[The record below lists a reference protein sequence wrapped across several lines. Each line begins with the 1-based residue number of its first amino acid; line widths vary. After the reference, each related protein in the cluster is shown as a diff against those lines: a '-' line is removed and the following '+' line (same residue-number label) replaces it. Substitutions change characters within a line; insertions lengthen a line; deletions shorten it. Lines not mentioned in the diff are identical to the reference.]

1 MGFLFRSS
9 EMAKKGKKGGKKGDK
24 KGKDKAKTPTML
36 DGMPADEMTQEQ
48 LVDHLGRIKEEL
60 DREREERNFFQL
72 ERDKIHTFWEIT
84 RRQLEERKAEL
95 RNKDREMEEAEERH
109 QVEIK
114 VYKQKAKQLLYEHH
128 NASAELRM
136 NSNLALK
143 KNAEELAD
151 HEKGLR
157 DEKTNLKVELRTLQ
171 LSHQDQ
177 VKELVKKQDM
187 QITEL
192 RENFE
197 RRSNEIVQKF
207 EKKMKEEREILELR
221 RRTEIHEI
229 EERKNGQI
237 HALMK
242 NHEKSFSDIKNYYND
257 ITLNNLALI
266 NSLKEQIE
274 EMKKKEERLEKEI
287 AEAMSQNRKL
297 KEPLQKARE
306 TNDELKRQL
315 ANYEKDKRCLKSSQ
329 TRLAAQKEGM
339 KELKWEHEVLEQ
351 RFQKLQSERD
361 ELHKNFVTA
370 VQEVVQKAN
379 FKKLLLERKVIA
391 LADSLEKKD
400 AQLNEILAAS
410 NLEPAALS
418 VVTRKLEDVL
428 DAKNGAIK
436 DLQYEL
442 ARVCKA
448 HNDLLR
454 TYESKLSAFGVPVDE
469 LGFKPLESTVTGHEI
484 GKGPAGLVAAP
495 T

>member
-1 MGFLFRSS
+1 
-9 EMAKKGKKGGKKGDK
+9 MAKKGKGKGKGKKGGKKG
-24 KGKDKAKTPTML
+24 GGTKTPTMV
-36 DGMPADEMTQEQ
+36 DGISAEEMTPEQ
-48 LVDHLGRIKEEL
+48 LIEHIGRIKEEL
-60 DREREERNFFQL
+60 EREREERNFFQL

-84 RRQLEERKAEL
+84 RRQLEERKAEI

-114 VYKQKAKQLLYEHH
+114 VYKQKAKQLLWEHQ

-136 NSNLALK
+136 NSTTALK
-143 KNAEELAD
+143 RAAEEVTN
-151 HEKGLR
+151 HEKVIR
-157 DEKTNLKVELRTLQ
+157 DEKNELKIELRTVE
-171 LSHQDQ
+171 LSHQDH
-177 VKELVKKQDM
+177 VM
-187 QITEL
+187 QLTTAHDQKVTEM
-192 RENFE
+192 RETFE
-197 RRSNEIVQKF
+197 RRSDEIVSKF
-207 EKKMKEEREILELR
+207 EKKMREERDILELR
-221 RRTEIHEI
+221 RKTEIHEI

-242 NHEKSFSDIKNYYND
+242 NHEKQFSDIKNYYND

-266 NSLKEQIE
+266 NSLKQQIE
-274 EMKKKEERLEKEI
+274 EMKKKEDRLEKAM
-287 AEAMSQNRKL
+287 AEVMSQNRKL
-297 KEPLQKARE
+297 TEPLEKARE
-306 TNDELKRQL
+306 INDELRRKL
-315 ANYEKDKRCLKSSQ
+315 ENYEKDKKSLKRSKY
-329 TRLAAQKEGM
+329 RLVIQEKEM
-339 KELKWEHEVLEQ
+339 KDLKWENEVLEQ
-351 RFQKLQSERD
+351 RFKKLEAERD
-361 ELHKNFVTA
+361 NLHKNFVSA

-379 FKKLLLERKVIA
+379 FKKLLLERKVVA

-410 NLEPAALS
+410 NLDPAALS

-454 TYESKLSAFGVPVDE
+454 TYEAKLTAFGVPVDE
-469 LGFKPLESTVTGHEI
+469 VGFKPLESTVTGQEI
-484 GKGPAGLVAAP
+484 GKGPAGLVSAP

>member
-1 MGFLFRSS
+1 
-9 EMAKKGKKGGKKGDK
+9 MAKKSKKGGKGKKGKKGGG
-24 KGKDKAKTPTML
+24 AKTPTL
-36 DGMPADEMTQEQ
+36 LGGISVDEMTPEQ
-48 LVDHLGRIKEEL
+48 LIENIGQLKEEL
-60 DREREERNFFQL
+60 DREKEERNFFQL

-84 RRQLEERKAEL
+84 RRQLEERKAEI

-114 VYKQKAKQLLYEHH
+114 VYKQKAKQLLWEHQ

-136 NSNLALK
+136 QNTLALK
-143 KNAEELAD
+143 NQAQEVTA
-151 HEKGLR
+151 HEKVIR
-157 DEKTNLKVELRTLQ
+157 DEKNDLKIELRTIELA
-171 LSHQDQ
+171 HQDH
-177 VKELVKKQDM
+177 VAELVSTHDKKVTDM
-187 QITEL
+187 

-197 RRSNEIVQKF
+197 GRSNEIIAKF
-207 EKKMKEEREILELR
+207 EKKMREERDILELR
-221 RRTEIHEI
+221 RKTEIHEI

-242 NHEKSFSDIKNYYND
+242 NHEKQFSDIKNYYND

-274 EMKKKEERLEKEI
+274 EMKKKEDRLGKAM
-287 AEAMSQNRKL
+287 AEVMSQNRKL
-297 KEPLQKARE
+297 TEPLEKARE
-306 TNDELKRQL
+306 INEELRRQL
-315 ANYEKDKRCLKSSQ
+315 ANYEKDKRSLKRAKN
-329 TRLAAQKEGM
+329 RLILQEKEM
-339 KELKWEHEVLEQ
+339 KELRWEREVLEQ
-351 RFQKLQSERD
+351 RFSKLEAEKD
-361 ELHKNFVTA
+361 KLHKNFVSA
-370 VQEVVQKAN
+370 IQEVVQKSN
-379 FKKLLLERKVIA
+379 FKKLFLERKVVA

-410 NLEPAALS
+410 NLDPAALS

-436 DLQYEL
+436 NLQYEL

-454 TYESKLSAFGVPVDE
+454 TYEAKLTAFGVPVDE
-469 LGFKPLESTVTGHEI
+469 VGFKPLESTVTGQEI
-484 GKGPAGLVAAP
+484 GKGPAGLVSAP

>member
-1 MGFLFRSS
+1 MG
-9 EMAKKGKKGGKKGDK
+9 
-24 KGKDKAKTPTML
+24 
-36 DGMPADEMTQEQ
+36 
-48 LVDHLGRIKEEL
+48 V
-60 DREREERNFFQL
+60 
-72 ERDKIHTFWEIT
+72 
-84 RRQLEERKAEL
+84 
-95 RNKDREMEEAEERH
+95 
-109 QVEIK
+109 
-114 VYKQKAKQLLYEHH
+114 
-128 NASAELRM
+128 
-136 NSNLALK
+136 
-143 KNAEELAD
+143 
-151 HEKGLR
+151 
-157 DEKTNLKVELRTLQ
+157 
-171 LSHQDQ
+171 
-177 VKELVKKQDM
+177 LVKKQDM
-187 QITEL
+187 EITDL

-266 NSLKEQIE
+266 NSL
-274 EMKKKEERLEKEI
+274 EKEI

-329 TRLAAQKEGM
+329 TRLAAQKEEM

-361 ELHKNFVTA
+361 ELHANFVTA

-379 FKKLLLERKVIA
+379 FKKLLLERKVVA

>member
-1 MGFLFRSS
+1 
-9 EMAKKGKKGGKKGDK
+9 MAKKGKGKGKGKKGGKKG
-24 KGKDKAKTPTML
+24 GGTKTPTMV
-36 DGMPADEMTQEQ
+36 DGISAEEMTPEQ
-48 LVDHLGRIKEEL
+48 LIEHIGRIKEEL
-60 DREREERNFFQL
+60 EREREERNFFQL

-84 RRQLEERKAEL
+84 RRQLEERKAEI

-114 VYKQKAKQLLYEHH
+114 VYKQKAKQLLWEHQ

-136 NSNLALK
+136 NSTTALK
-143 KNAEELAD
+143 RAAEEVTN
-151 HEKGLR
+151 HEKVIR
-157 DEKTNLKVELRTLQ
+157 DEKNELKIELRTVE
-171 LSHQDQ
+171 LSHQDH
-177 VKELVKKQDM
+177 VM
-187 QITEL
+187 QLTAAHDQKVTEM
-192 RENFE
+192 RETFE
-197 RRSNEIVQKF
+197 RRSDEIVSKF
-207 EKKMKEEREILELR
+207 EKKMREERDILELR
-221 RRTEIHEI
+221 RKTEIHEI

-242 NHEKSFSDIKNYYND
+242 NHEKQFSDIKNYYND

-266 NSLKEQIE
+266 NSLKQQIE
-274 EMKKKEERLEKEI
+274 EMKKKEDRLEKAM
-287 AEAMSQNRKL
+287 AEVMSQNRKL
-297 KEPLQKARE
+297 TEPLEKARE
-306 TNDELKRQL
+306 INDELRRQL
-315 ANYEKDKRCLKSSQ
+315 ENYEKDKKSLKRSKY
-329 TRLAAQKEGM
+329 RLVIQEKEM
-339 KELKWEHEVLEQ
+339 KDLKWENEVLEQ
-351 RFQKLQSERD
+351 RFKKLEAERD
-361 ELHKNFVTA
+361 NLHKNFVSA

-379 FKKLLLERKVIA
+379 FKKLLLERKVVA

-410 NLEPAALS
+410 NLDPAALS

-454 TYESKLSAFGVPVDE
+454 TYEAKLTAFGVPVDE
-469 LGFKPLESTVTGHEI
+469 VGFKPLESTVTGQEI
-484 GKGPAGLVAAP
+484 GKGPAGLVSAP

>member
-1 MGFLFRSS
+1 MG
-9 EMAKKGKKGGKKGDK
+9 
-24 KGKDKAKTPTML
+24 
-36 DGMPADEMTQEQ
+36 
-48 LVDHLGRIKEEL
+48 
-60 DREREERNFFQL
+60 
-72 ERDKIHTFWEIT
+72 
-84 RRQLEERKAEL
+84 
-95 RNKDREMEEAEERH
+95 
-109 QVEIK
+109 
-114 VYKQKAKQLLYEHH
+114 
-128 NASAELRM
+128 
-136 NSNLALK
+136 
-143 KNAEELAD
+143 
-151 HEKGLR
+151 
-157 DEKTNLKVELRTLQ
+157 
-171 LSHQDQ
+171 DQ
-177 VKELVKKQDM
+177 IKELVKRQDM
-187 QITEL
+187 QITDQ

-197 RRSNEIVQKF
+197 RRSNDIVAKF
-207 EKKMKEEREILELR
+207 ERKMKEEREILELR

-242 NHEKSFSDIKNYYND
+242 NHEKSFSNIKNYYND

-315 ANYEKDKRCLKSSQ
+315 ANYEKDKRCLKNSQ
-329 TRLAAQKEGM
+329 TRLAAQKEEM

-351 RFQKLQSERD
+351 RFQKLQAERD
-361 ELHKNFVTA
+361 NLHANFVSS

-379 FKKLLLERKVIA
+379 FKKLLLERKVVA

-410 NLEPAALS
+410 NLEPAALA

-428 DAKNGAIK
+428 DAKNAAIK

-448 HNDLLR
+448 HNDVIR
-454 TYESKLSAFGVPVDE
+454 TYEGKLGEFGIPLEE
-469 LGFKPLESTVTGHEI
+469 LGFKPVAVNPGQPLGM
-484 GKGPAGLVAAP
+484 GPAGLVAAH

>member
-1 MGFLFRSS
+1 MG
-9 EMAKKGKKGGKKGDK
+9 
-24 KGKDKAKTPTML
+24 
-36 DGMPADEMTQEQ
+36 
-48 LVDHLGRIKEEL
+48 
-60 DREREERNFFQL
+60 
-72 ERDKIHTFWEIT
+72 
-84 RRQLEERKAEL
+84 
-95 RNKDREMEEAEERH
+95 
-109 QVEIK
+109 
-114 VYKQKAKQLLYEHH
+114 
-128 NASAELRM
+128 
-136 NSNLALK
+136 ALK
-143 KNAEELAD
+143 QNAEELAD
-151 HEKGLR
+151 HEKALR
-157 DEKTNLKVELRTLQ
+157 DDKTQLKVELRTVQ
-171 LSHQDQ
+171 LAHEDQ
-177 VKELVKKQDM
+177 IKELVKKQDM
-187 QITEL
+187 QITDQ

-197 RRSNEIVQKF
+197 RRSNDIVAKF
-207 EKKMKEEREILELR
+207 ERKMKEEREILELR

-242 NHEKSFSDIKNYYND
+242 NHEKSFSNIKNYYND

-315 ANYEKDKRCLKSSQ
+315 ANYEKDKRCLKNSQ
-329 TRLAAQKEGM
+329 TRLAAQKEEM

-351 RFQKLQSERD
+351 RFQKLQAERD
-361 ELHKNFVTA
+361 NLHANFVSS
-370 VQEVVQKAN
+370 VQKAN
-379 FKKLLLERKVIA
+379 FKKLLLERKVVA

-454 TYESKLSAFGVPVDE
+454 TYESKLAAFGVPIDE

-484 GKGPAGLVAAP
+484 GKGPAGLVSAP

>member
-1 MGFLFRSS
+1 MG
-9 EMAKKGKKGGKKGDK
+9 
-24 KGKDKAKTPTML
+24 
-36 DGMPADEMTQEQ
+36 
-48 LVDHLGRIKEEL
+48 
-60 DREREERNFFQL
+60 
-72 ERDKIHTFWEIT
+72 
-84 RRQLEERKAEL
+84 
-95 RNKDREMEEAEERH
+95 
-109 QVEIK
+109 
-114 VYKQKAKQLLYEHH
+114 YKQKAKQLLYEHH

-143 KNAEELAD
+143 QNAEELAD
-151 HEKGLR
+151 HEKALR
-157 DEKTNLKVELRTLQ
+157 DDKTQLKVELRTVQ
-171 LSHQDQ
+171 LAHEDQ
-177 VKELVKKQDM
+177 IKELVKKQDM
-187 QITEL
+187 QITDQ

-197 RRSNEIVQKF
+197 RRSNDIVAKF
-207 EKKMKEEREILELR
+207 ERKMKEEREILELR

-242 NHEKSFSDIKNYYND
+242 NHEKSFSNIKNYYND

-306 TNDELKRQL
+306 TN
-315 ANYEKDKRCLKSSQ
+315 YEKDKRCLKNSQ
-329 TRLAAQKEGM
+329 TRLAAQKEEM

-351 RFQKLQSERD
+351 RFQKLQAERD
-361 ELHKNFVTA
+361 NLHANFVSS

-379 FKKLLLERKVIA
+379 FKKLLLERKVVA

-410 NLEPAALS
+410 NREPAALS

-454 TYESKLSAFGVPVDE
+454 TYESKLAAFGVPIDE

-484 GKGPAGLVAAP
+484 GKGPAGLVSAP